1 MKVVICGSRSIKDTD
16 YVRNCIE
23 QSRLDITEVINGG
36 AGGVDTIAYW
46 WARFKRIPCVTMRAE
61 WRKHGNSAGV
71 IRNHEMVKVADAV
84 IAIWDGVSPGT
95 KNTISQA
102 RIAGKPVELWEH
114 GILKTGGS

>member
-23 QSRLDITEVINGG
+23 QSRLDITEVISGG

-46 WARFKRIPCVTMRAE
+46 WAQLKGIPCTMVRAE
-61 WRKHGNSAGV
+61 WRKHGRSAGV

-84 IAIWDGVSPGT
+84 IVIWDGVSLGT

-102 RIAGKPVELWEH
+102 RIAGKPVELWRNAKREV
-114 GILKTGGS
+114 SE